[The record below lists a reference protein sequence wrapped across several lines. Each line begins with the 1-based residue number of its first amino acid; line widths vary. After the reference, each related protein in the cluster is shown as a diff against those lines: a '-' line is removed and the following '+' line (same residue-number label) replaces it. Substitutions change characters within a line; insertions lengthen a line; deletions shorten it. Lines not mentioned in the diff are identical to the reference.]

1 MAMTGEECEREGRNM
16 KIMERKYISK
26 NGVVERTRYAVGDN
40 AQPRRGKRRG
50 NTSFRKQEQNFNSAL
65 RRVARILNCNFDH
78 ENGLLI
84 TLDYDERGLAKIIAG
99 LSEEDRKQ
107 IEEMRAPVGE
117 IGTWKAV
124 PAKARQGRYAMQDEE
139 VHTRDCHVAALLAM
153 TKEEVLARDQN
164 GEERIEKK
172 EEENGDAWNRLR
184 EAAEKQMSL
193 WMRRV
198 KRKFGGKIKALMITS
213 DIDHETGELVRAHHH
228 IVFEAEGISWDL
240 LRKEWKNGCMDI
252 KQIRAQPDYTPIAT
266 YLMRQVRRQPDKKKY
281 RVTQGMEMP
290 KIEERVILS
299 HSEIRAPAG
308 ANVLERSE
316 FSVESIG
323 QYIRYV
329 PKKREYRRKRTAEWK
344 GDTDEIP

>member
-1 MAMTGEECEREGRNM
+1 M

-78 ENGLLI
+78 ENGLML
-84 TLDYDERGLAKIIAG
+84 TLDYDERGLEKIIAG
-99 LSEEDRKQ
+99 LSEENRKQ

-124 PAKARQGRYAMQDEE
+124 NVKAHQGRYAMQDEE
-139 VHTRDCHVAALLAM
+139 VHTRDCHVASLLAM
-153 TKEEVLARDQN
+153 TKEEVPARDCN
-164 GEERIEKK
+164 GAERLAMTGEED
-172 EEENGDAWNRLR
+172 GDAWNRLR
-184 EAAEKQMSL
+184 EEAEKQMSL
-193 WMRRV
+193 WLRRV
-198 KRKFGGKIKALMITS
+198 KRKLGGKIKALMITS
-213 DIDHETGELVRAHHH
+213 DVDHETGELVRVHHH

-240 LRKEWKNGCMDI
+240 LRKEWKHGSVDI
-252 KQIRAQPDYTPIAT
+252 KQLRAQPDYTPIAT

-316 FSVESIG
+316 FSADSIG

-329 PKKREYRRKRTAEWK
+329 SKKREYRRKRTAEWK